1 MTDQNANTTNT
12 NTAQDTIKTFSEQIN
27 VAGNQL
33 VARVQE
39 LIAEGNV
46 RRLII
51 KEPNGRTLLEVPL
64 TIGAVA
70 GVGLAAFALPLV
82 ALGAIAALVAKVNIV
97 IERYADPADAARD
110 QHPHV
115 IDVTPT
121 DQK

>member
-1 MTDQNANTTNT
+1 MTDQNTTN
-12 NTAQDTIKTFSEQIN
+12 NGAPFKTFSEQIN
-27 VAGNQL
+27 IAGNQV

-51 KEPNGRTLLEVPL
+51 KEPNGKILLEVPL

-70 GVGLAAFALPLV
+70 GVGLAAFAPML
-82 ALGAIAALVAKVNIV
+82 AAIGAIAALVAKVNIV
-97 IERYADPADAARD
+97 VERYENPSDADKE

-115 IDVTPT
+115 IEVTPT